1 MLKKRESIDRL
12 RVAAPCPMN
21 WEEMRGDDR
30 ARFCEQCNLHV
41 YNISELTRREVE
53 GLIAK
58 TEGRVCGRL
67 YRRADGTVLTKDCPV
82 GLRAIRRRVSRMAGA
97 TITAVLSFCFGVLGQ
112 SRAQEDKVCEN
123 GERVRISRQV
133 KTNEQQDSAPLT
145 GVVKD
150 PNGVRVPGVAVEL
163 VNTSTQKK
171 STTMTNDEGAFN
183 FPALEAGSYKIAVTA
198 SGFQPLNFDGLD
210 FQTGETVDL
219 DITLQVRIDGTTVTV
234 GILLSDDYIMPST
247 DGPGLKTTFPENK
260 ITKLP
265 F

>member
-12 RVAAPCPMN
+12 RIAAPCPMN
-21 WEEMRGDDR
+21 WEEMHGDAR

-41 YNISELTRREVE
+41 YNISELTTREVKT
-53 GLIAK
+53 LITK
-58 TEGRVCGRL
+58 TEGRICGRL

-82 GLRAIRRRVSRMAGA
+82 GLKAIRRRVSRMAGA

-112 SRAQEDKVCEN
+112 SRVQEDKVCEN

-133 KTNEQQDSAPLT
+133 KTSEQQDIAPLT

-150 PNGVRVPGVAVEL
+150 PNGAVVVGVAVEL
-163 VNTSTQKK
+163 VNMSTQKK
-171 STTMTNDEGAFN
+171 FLATTNDEGVFN
-183 FPALEAGSYKIAVTA
+183 FPALETGSYKIEVVA
-198 SGFQPLNFDGLD
+198 SGFMPLNFDGLD
-210 FQTGETVDL
+210 FQTGETVNL
-219 DITLQVRIDGTTVTV
+219 DIMLQVRIDGTVIV
-234 GILLSDDYIMPST
+234 GILLSDDYVTPST
-247 DGPGLKTTFPENK
+247 DGPGLKTTFPQNK

>member
-12 RVAAPCPMN
+12 RIAAPCLMN
-21 WEEMRGDDR
+21 WEEMRGDER

-41 YNISELTRREVE
+41 YNISELTTREVTT
-53 GLIAK
+53 LITK
-58 TEGRVCGRL
+58 TEGRICGRL
-67 YRRADGTVLTKDCPV
+67 YKRADGTVLTKDCPV
-82 GLRAIRRRVSRMAGA
+82 GLRAMRRRVSRIAGA

-112 SRAQEDKVCEN
+112 SRAQEDKICEN

-133 KTNEQQDSAPLT
+133 KTNEQQDIALLT

-150 PNGVRVPGVAVEL
+150 PNGAVVVGVAVEL
-163 VNTSTQKK
+163 VNTSTQQKF
-171 STTMTNDEGAFN
+171 TTLTNDEGVFN
-183 FPALEAGSYKIAVTA
+183 FPALEAGSYKIAVVA
-198 SGFQPLNFDGLD
+198 AGFLPLNFDGLD

-219 DITLQVRIDGTTVTV
+219 DITLRVRTDVTVFV
-234 GILLSDDYIMPST
+234 GILLSDDYVIPDTS
-247 DGPGLKTTFPENK
+247 GPGLKTTFDQNK